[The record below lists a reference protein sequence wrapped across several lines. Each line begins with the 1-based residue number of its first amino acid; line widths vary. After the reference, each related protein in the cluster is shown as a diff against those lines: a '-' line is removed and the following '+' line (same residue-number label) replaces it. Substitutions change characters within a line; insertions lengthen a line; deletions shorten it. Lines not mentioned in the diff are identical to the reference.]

1 MKTIKGPTDNNMM
14 RGISMA
20 GNMSMTVGVMV
31 FLGVIVG
38 NYLDEKVGG
47 KGIVFAIVLLLS
59 VGLGF
64 YGAIRTLL
72 RGLDTDLNPKPP
84 ESHE

>member
-31 FLGVIVG
+31 FLGVLVG

-72 RGLDTDLNPKPP
+72 LALDKDSNAPPP
-84 ESHE
+84 EKHD

>member
-1 MKTIKGPTDNNMM
+1 MKPIKEPTNKNMV
-14 RGISMA
+14 RGIAMA

-31 FLGVIVG
+31 FLGVLVG

-47 KGIVFAIVLLLS
+47 KGVVFAIVLLLS

-64 YGAIRTLL
+64 YSAIRTLL
-72 RGLDTDLNPKPP
+72 RGLDKDMNQQPP